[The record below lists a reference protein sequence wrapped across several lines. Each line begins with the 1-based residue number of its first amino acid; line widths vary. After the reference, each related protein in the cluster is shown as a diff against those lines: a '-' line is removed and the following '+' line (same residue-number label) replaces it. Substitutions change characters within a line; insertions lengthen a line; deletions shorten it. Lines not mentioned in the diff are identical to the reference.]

1 MYYNITMK
9 NILILGNGARE
20 ETIKDILYKN
30 NKNIICECTIKEEF
44 SDIKEICIAEKINL
58 VIPSTEVYLCEG
70 ITDFLQSE
78 IENINVFGP
87 TKEQAKIEGSKHFS
101 KKLMK
106 ELNIPTSNF
115 IFFNNYSDA
124 KKYIDYFNNSFDE
137 ISYDLEGMVQKSVIK
152 YNGLAKGKGVFLPES
167 GDESLTIIKN
177 IFDEYYEDE
186 ECGIIIEDRL
196 YGTEVSVLAFCNG
209 KEAYLMPQA
218 QDYKR
223 IYDGDKGPN
232 TGGMGAICP
241 VNILTTDELIEVKNH
256 MDKVVFKTNYK
267 GVLYAGLM
275 KTKIDVYFLE
285 FNCRFGDPEAQV
297 ILNLLDSNLLDIMK
311 KCIRHEDLSVKWKN
325 SYAATVV
332 LSHVDYPIKKL
343 KEIVDISYT
352 DDIDD
357 SVKIYN
363 SNVIDTGRYQ
373 YTNGGRVLSMVSV
386 DKTLQIALENI
397 YNNIHTIKYAG
408 VYYRRDI
415 GCNNKLEKN
424 IPISIGILASGNGTS
439 VEKLLEER
447 HQDVKIIITNK
458 TTAGVRFKAQKY
470 NIPFFCFPKN
480 KNESKKDYYEKM
492 VNILRQFNIEIL
504 ILSGYMDI
512 VPKSLFEDFN
522 TINIHPTLLPKY
534 KGYKDLDAHNA
545 VLANKEKFT
554 GCTLHVVTKKIDS
567 GRILLQK
574 QSPVLTNSAEVLK
587 RTVQE
592 LEKDCIVEYINRY
605 TSDKIKIHYAVDIEE
620 GNLFVEE
627 LKKDNEFIGGFCAEY
642 KHKGVRLAV
651 AADGCGTKIDLANK
665 YNKLDTIGIDLV
677 AMNVNDLLAGGAK
690 PLFFMDYIAID
701 KMNND
706 KCNKIIKGIKK
717 GCELANCVLIGGE
730 TAEMKG
736 IYLKDKLDIAGFSV
750 GEIIYDLPKQNK
762 MSDECILY
770 GIPSSGIHSN
780 GYTLVRELIE
790 KSRLPLPNGILKPT
804 RIYTELLELYE
815 KFPHH
820 IFGVAHIT
828 GGGFHDNLIRILPK
842 NLYFELEEWEF
853 PPIFKWLQKES
864 GLNRQEML
872 NIFNCG
878 YGMVVISNTNL
889 PFDKIGRLYKK

>member
-1 MYYNITMK
+1 MK
-9 NILILGNGARE
+9 NILILGNGGRE
-20 ETIKDILYKN
+20 QAINDILNQKN
-30 NKNIICECTIKEEF
+30 DNIHCECSVKQEF
-44 SDIKEICIAEKINL
+44 SEIKQICITENIEL
-58 VIPSTEVYLCEG
+58 IIPSTEVYLCEG

-78 IENINVFGP
+78 IDNINVFGP
-87 TKEQAKIEGSKHFS
+87 TKEQAQIEGSKHFS
-101 KKLMK
+101 KKLMR
-106 ELNIPTSNF
+106 ELEIPTSNF
-115 IFFNNYSDA
+115 IFFNNYSSA
-124 KKYIDYFNNSFDE
+124 KKYYNNG
-137 ISYDLEGMVQKSVIK
+137 LQLRNLVIK
-152 YNGLAKGKGVFLPES
+152 YDGLAKGKGVFLPQTQTET
-167 GDESLTIIKN
+167 LAIIKK
-177 IFDEYYEDE
+177 IFDEYYEQE
-186 ECGIIIEDRL
+186 ECGIIIEERL
-196 YGTEVSVLAFCNG
+196 YGAEVSVLAFCNG

-241 VNILTTDELIEVKNH
+241 ANILTKKELIQVKNH
-256 MDKVVFKTNYK
+256 MDKVVKKLNYK

-275 KTKIDVYFLE
+275 KTKDGVYFLE

-297 ILNLLDSNLLDIMK
+297 ILNLLDSNLLDIMTN
-311 KCIRHEDLSVKWKN
+311 CLLGRDLSIKWKN

-343 KEIVDISYT
+343 KEVINISYT
-352 DDIDD
+352 DDFDN

-363 SNVIDTGRYQ
+363 SNVIDVGKYQ

-386 DKTLQIALENI
+386 DKTVQIALENI
-397 YNNIHTIKYAG
+397 YNNIHKIKYDG

-415 GCNNKLEKN
+415 GCNNKLENN

-439 VEKLLEER
+439 IEKLLEEK
-447 HQDVKIIITNK
+447 HQDIKIIITNK
-458 TTAGVRFKAQKY
+458 ITAGIRFKAQKY
-470 NIPFFCFPKN
+470 NLPFFCFPKN
-480 KNESKKDYYEKM
+480 KHESKKYYYEKM
-492 VNILRQFNIEIL
+492 VNILRQFNIDIL

-512 VPKSLFEDFN
+512 VPKSIFEDFY
-522 TINIHPTLLPKY
+522 TINIHPSLLPKY
-534 KGYKDLDAHNA
+534 KGYKDLDVHRA
-545 VLANKEKFT
+545 VILNKEDYT
-554 GCTLHVVTKKIDS
+554 GCTLHIVTKKIDS

-574 QSPVLTNSAEVLK
+574 QCPVLTNSAEVLK
-587 RTVQE
+587 RKVQE
-592 LEKDCIVEYINRY
+592 LEKDCIVEYIDRY
-605 TSDKIKIHYAVDIEE
+605 TNDNIKTYYDVDIEK
-620 GNLFVEE
+620 GNLFIEE
-627 LKKDNEFIGGFCAEY
+627 LKKNNKYIGGFCAEY
-642 KHKGVRLAV
+642 KHKGIRLAT

-665 YNKLDTIGIDLV
+665 YNTLDTIGIDLV

-701 KMNND
+701 KMDNE
-706 KCNKIIKGIKK
+706 KCNKIIKGINE
-717 GCELANCVLIGGE
+717 GCDLAKCKLIGGE

-750 GEIIYDLPKQNK
+750 GEIIYDLPKKNL
-762 MSDECILY
+762 MNNECILY

-780 GYTLVRELIE
+780 GYTLVRELLE
-790 KSRLPLPNGILKPT
+790 KNEVPDYAIDEILEPT
-804 RIYTELLELYE
+804 RIYTELLDLYQN
-815 KFPHH
+815 FPHH

-853 PPIFKWLQKES
+853 PPIFKWIQKTS

-878 YGMVVISNTNL
+878 YGMVIVSFASL
-889 PFDKIGRLYKK
+889 PLQKIGKLINA

>member
-1 MYYNITMK
+1 MK
-9 NILILGNGARE
+9 NILILGNGGRE
-20 ETIKDILYKN
+20 QTIMDILN
-30 NKNIICECTIKEEF
+30 QQNHINCECSIKEEF
-44 SDIKEICIAEKINL
+44 SDIKQICITKNIEL

-78 IENINVFGP
+78 IKNINVFGP
-87 TKEQAKIEGSKHFS
+87 TKEQAQIEGSKYFS

-106 ELNIPTSNF
+106 ELDIPTSNF
-115 IFFNNYSDA
+115 IFFNNYSSA
-124 KKYIDYFNNSFDE
+124 KKYYNSG
-137 ISYDLEGMVQKSVIK
+137 LQLRKLVIK
-152 YNGLAKGKGVFLPES
+152 YVGLAKGKGVFLPETKA
-167 GDESLTIIKN
+167 ETLAVVKN
-177 IFDEYYEDE
+177 IFNEYYEHE

-241 VNILTTDELIEVKNH
+241 VNILTTDELRKVKIH
-256 MDKVVFKTNYK
+256 MNKVVKKLNYK

-275 KTKIDVYFLE
+275 KTKDGVYFLE
-285 FNCRFGDPEAQV
+285 FNCRFGDPETQV

-311 KCIRHEDLSVKWKN
+311 NCLLGRDLSIKWKN
-325 SYAATVV
+325 SSAATVV

-343 KEIVDISYT
+343 KEVVNISYT
-352 DDIDD
+352 DDFDN
-357 SVKIYN
+357 SVKIYK
-363 SNVIDTGRYQ
+363 SNVIDAGKYQ
-373 YTNGGRVLSMVSV
+373 YTTGGRVLSMVSV

-397 YNNIHTIKYAG
+397 YNNIHKIKYDG

-447 HQDVKIIITNK
+447 YNDIKIIITNK
-458 TTAGVRFKAQKY
+458 TTAGIRFKAQKY
-470 NIPFFCFPKN
+470 NLPFFCFPIN
-480 KNESKKDYYEKM
+480 KNESKKYYYEKI
-492 VNILRQFNIEIL
+492 VNILRQFNIDIV
-504 ILSGYMDI
+504 ILSGYMNI
-512 VPKSLFEDFN
+512 VPKSLFEDFY
-522 TINIHPTLLPKY
+522 TINIHPSLLPKY
-534 KGYKDLDAHNA
+534 KGYKDLDVHNA
-545 VLANKEKFT
+545 VLLNNEQFT
-554 GCTLHVVTKKIDS
+554 GCTLHIVTKKIDS

-574 QSPVLTNSAEVLK
+574 QCPVLTSSAEILK
-587 RTVQE
+587 KKVQE
-592 LEKDCIVEYINRY
+592 LEKDCIVEYIDRY
-605 TSDKIKIHYAVDIEE
+605 TNNNIKIHYGVDIKK
-620 GNLFVEE
+620 GNLFIEE
-627 LKKDNEFIGGFCAEY
+627 LKKNNKYIGGFCAEY
-642 KHKGVRLAV
+642 EHKGIRLATT
-651 AADGCGTKIDLANK
+651 ADGCGTKIDLSNK

-701 KMNND
+701 KMDNE
-706 KCNKIIKGIKK
+706 KCNKIIKGINK
-717 GCELANCVLIGGE
+717 GCDLAKCILIGGE

-736 IYLKDKLDIAGFSV
+736 IYLKDKLDLGGFSV
-750 GEIIYDLPKQNK
+750 GEIIYDLPKKNR

-780 GYTLVRELIE
+780 GYTLVRKLLEIDDYTYFGRYDE
-790 KSRLPLPNGILKPT
+790 ILEPT

-853 PPIFKWLQKES
+853 PPIFKWIQRTS

-878 YGMVVISNTNL
+878 YGMVIISSTNL
-889 PFDKIGRLYKK
+889 PFTKIGRLINA

>member
-1 MYYNITMK
+1 MR
-9 NILILGNGARE
+9 NILILGNGGRE
-20 ETIKDILYKN
+20 QAIKDILYK
-30 NKNIICECTIKEEF
+30 KNGNINCECSVRTEF
-44 SDIKEICIAEKINL
+44 SDIKEICIDENIDC

-78 IENINVFGP
+78 IKNINVFGP

-101 KKLMK
+101 KKLMR
-106 ELNIPTSNF
+106 ELEIPTSNF
-115 IFFNNYSDA
+115 IFFNNYSSA
-124 KKYIDYFNNSFDE
+124 KKYYNSG
-137 ISYDLEGMVQKSVIK
+137 LQLRKLVIK
-152 YNGLAKGKGVFLPES
+152 YAGLAKGKGVFLPQTKTETL
-167 GDESLTIIKN
+167 GVIKN
-177 IFDEYYEDE
+177 IFNEYYEHE
-186 ECGIIIEDRL
+186 ECGIIIEERL

-241 VNILTTDELIEVKNH
+241 VNILTTNELIEVKNH
-256 MDKVVFKTNYK
+256 MDKVVKKLNYK

-275 KTKIDVYFLE
+275 KTKDGVYFLE

-311 KCIRHEDLSVKWKN
+311 DCVLGKDVSIKWKN
-325 SYAATVV
+325 SFAATVV
-332 LSHVDYPIKKL
+332 LSHVDYPIKRL
-343 KEIVDISYT
+343 KEVVNISY
-352 DDIDD
+352 IDD
-357 SVKIYN
+357 FDNSVKIYN
-363 SNVIDTGRYQ
+363 SNVIEAGKYQ

-397 YNNIHTIKYAG
+397 YNNIHKIRYDG

-415 GCNNKLEKN
+415 GCNNNVRKD

-447 HQDVKIIITNK
+447 QQDIKIIITNK

-480 KNESKKDYYEKM
+480 ESEPKKDYYEKM

-512 VPKSLFEDFN
+512 VPRSVFEDFN
-522 TINIHPTLLPKY
+522 TINIHPALLPKY
-534 KGYKDLDAHNA
+534 KGYKDLDVHKA
-545 VLANKEKFT
+545 VLLNKEKFT

-567 GRILLQK
+567 GRILHQK
-574 QSPVLTNSAEVLK
+574 QSPVLTNSAEILK
-587 RTVQE
+587 KAVQE
-592 LEKDCIVEYINRY
+592 LEKDCIVEYIDRY
-605 TSDKIKIHYAVDIEE
+605 TNSNIKTHYGVDIEK
-620 GNLFVEE
+620 GNLFIEE
-627 LKKDNEFIGGFCAEY
+627 LKKGNEYIGGFCAEY
-642 KHKGVRLAV
+642 KHKGIRLAT

-701 KMNND
+701 KMDNE
-706 KCNKIIKGIKK
+706 KCNKIIKGINE
-717 GCELANCVLIGGE
+717 GCGLANCELIGGE

-750 GEIIYDLPKQNK
+750 GEIIYDLPKKNL
-762 MSDECILY
+762 MNTNGILY

-780 GYTLVRELIE
+780 GYTLVRELLE
-790 KSRLPLPNGILKPT
+790 KNEVQGYAMDEILKPT

-815 KFPHH
+815 KFPQN
-820 IFGVAHIT
+820 ILGVAHIT
-828 GGGFHDNLIRILPK
+828 GGGFHDNITRILPEK
-842 NLYFELEEWEF
+842 FYYELDEWEF
-853 PPIFKWLQKES
+853 PHIFKWIQKES

-872 NIFNCG
+872 KIFNCG
-878 YGMVVISNTNL
+878 YGMVIISDTKL
-889 PFDKIGRLYKK
+889 PLQKIGKLINA